1 MPQEEKCQTQQ
12 QCADQT
18 FNQQQD
24 SAQEQMEMNEQIGG
38 AVAEIQCA
46 AGSTGSDCAQQQR
59 TAEVTMQASEDRR
72 YEHCVGATAGSQ
84 AGCGKKKR
92 KRKRKSRR
100 KRKTKR
106 KSKKYK
112 KKRQQRKTK
121 NRRKSRKKRKNKTR
135 K

>member
-72 YEHCVGATAGSQ
+72 YEHCVGAAAGSQ

-92 KRKRKSRR
+92 KRKSRR
-100 KRKTKR
+100 KRKR
-106 KSKKYK
+106 NVN
-112 KKRQQRKTK
+112 QK
-121 NRRKSRKKRKNKTR
+121 NIRKKEK
-135 K
+135 

>member
-72 YEHCVGATAGSQ
+72 YEHCVGAAAGSQ
-84 AGCGKKKR
+84 AGCGKK

-112 KKRQQRKTK
+112 KKRKQRKTK
-121 NRRKSRKKRKNKTR
+121 KRRKSRKKRKNKTR

>member
-92 KRKRKSRR
+92 KRKSRR

-112 KKRQQRKTK
+112 KKRKQRKTK
-121 NRRKSRKKRKNKTR
+121 KRRKSRKKRKNKTR

>member
-72 YEHCVGATAGSQ
+72 YEHCVGAAAGSQ
-84 AGCGKKKR
+84 AGCGKKK
-92 KRKRKSRR
+92 KKKKSRR

-112 KKRQQRKTK
+112 KKRKQRKTK
-121 NRRKSRKKRKNKTR
+121 KRRKSRKKRKNKTR

>member
-24 SAQEQMEMNEQIGG
+24 SAQEQMEMNKQIGG

-72 YEHCVGATAGSQ
+72 YEHCVGAAAGSQ
-84 AGCGKKKR
+84 AGCGKK

-112 KKRQQRKTK
+112 KKRKQRKTK
-121 NRRKSRKKRKNKTR
+121 KRRKRKSKRKNKTR

>member
-72 YEHCVGATAGSQ
+72 YEHCVGAAAGSQ
-84 AGCGKKKR
+84 AGCGKK

-112 KKRQQRKTK
+112 KKKKKKGKQK
-121 NRRKSRKKRKNKTR
+121 NVENQEKKEK
-135 K
+135 